1 MKPRAR
7 DFETGEFMWI
17 VVNTFIP
24 LRPVVFKLLTSTEEP
39 EDVTSQLL
47 ISQLVFLY
55 CLQRVE

>member
-7 DFETGEFMWI
+7 DFEAGEFMWI

-24 LRPVVFKLLTSTEEP
+24 LHPIVFKLLTLTEEP
-39 EDVTSQLL
+39 EGVTSQLL
-47 ISQLVFLY
+47 VSQLVFLS

>member
-1 MKPRAR
+1 MKPCAR
-7 DFETGEFMWI
+7 EFETGEFMWI
-17 VVNTFIP
+17 VVNMFIP
-24 LRPVVFKLLTSTEEP
+24 LHPMVFKLLTLTEEP